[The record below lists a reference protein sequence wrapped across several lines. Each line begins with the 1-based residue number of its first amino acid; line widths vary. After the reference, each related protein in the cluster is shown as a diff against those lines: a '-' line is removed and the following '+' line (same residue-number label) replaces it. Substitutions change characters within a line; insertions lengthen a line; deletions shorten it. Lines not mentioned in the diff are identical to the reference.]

1 MTTNVHSGR
10 SLEHAVEVLFK
21 HMGYHTKPS
30 TVLHTR
36 PSHIHAIIH
45 HPTGPQ
51 KVLIE
56 CQHSEDEAVDIK
68 HLEKF
73 CAKVAF
79 AREHAIADSG
89 LLVSKNNFSEEVKT
103 WAAQNCSFV
112 ELKTYKQLVSRSTS
126 LRKMLKKFH
135 KHDGE
140 HGHTIA
146 Y

>member
-1 MTTNVHSGR
+1 MTTNVHNGR

-36 PSHIHAIIH
+36 PAHIHAIIH

-56 CQHSEDEAVDIK
+56 CKHSDDETVDIK
-68 HLEKF
+68 EVEKF

-79 AREHAIADSG
+79 AREHSIADSG
-89 LLVSKNNFSEEVKT
+89 LLVSKTNFTEEVKT
-103 WAAQNCSFV
+103 WASRNCSFV
-112 ELKTYKQLVSRSTS
+112 ELRTYKQLVSRSTS
-126 LRKMLKKFH
+126 FRKMLRKFH
-135 KHDGE
+135 KHSGE
-140 HGHTIA
+140 HAIA
-146 Y
+146 C

>member
-1 MTTNVHSGR
+1 MTHSVHSGR

-36 PSHIHAIIH
+36 PAHIHAIIH

-56 CQHSEDEAVDIK
+56 CQHSEDEVVNIREV
-68 HLEKF
+68 EKF

-89 LLVSKNNFSEEVKT
+89 LLVSKNTFSDEVKT
-103 WAAQNCSFV
+103 WAARNCSFV
-112 ELKTYKQLVSRSTS
+112 ELRTYKQLVSRSTS
-126 LRKMLKKFH
+126 FRKMLKKFH
-135 KHDGE
+135 KHSGE
-140 HGHTIA
+140 QEHAIA
-146 Y
+146 C

>member
-1 MTTNVHSGR
+1 MNTNAHSGR

-36 PSHIHAIIH
+36 PANIHAIIH
-45 HPTGPQ
+45 HPTGSQ

-56 CQHSEDEAVDIK
+56 VQHAEDEAVNIK
-68 HLEKF
+68 EVEKF

-79 AREHAIADSG
+79 AREHSIADSG
-89 LLVSKNNFSEEVKT
+89 LLVSKTNFTEDVKM
-103 WAAQNCSFV
+103 WAAKNCSFV
-112 ELKTYKQLVSRSTS
+112 ELRTYKQLVSRSTS

-135 KHDGE
+135 KHSDE
-140 HGHTIA
+140 YAIA
-146 Y
+146 C